1 MFYLDVSYKQDLIHV
16 QIYNIS
22 MDKRVYSTI
31 DEVLKERSIPID
43 KGTDT
48 YMLEMTDDN
57 MLLVESIIDYYNG
70 VTDAERDSEKLFN

>member
-1 MFYLDVSYKQDLIHV
+1 
-16 QIYNIS
+16 

-48 YMLEMTDDN
+48 YMLEITDDN